1 AKKYPAA
8 IQELEAGY
16 ALDPRRE
23 FLFAEAQAQRLAGDC
38 QRAVPLYQRFLATEP
53 SALQAS
59 AAQVGLAR
67 CAQQMATATPTPP
80 AGSAGPSPTVPPP
93 APPAPAPPPLQARY
107 RDPLGGALLGAGVIG
122 LGVGAGFLI
131 GSLTA
136 SNNATTYDDYNRQ
149 RATIER
155 RWNIG
160 VVGLTSGALLT
171 GTAIYRYH
179 SLPTATST
187 SSATL
192 IGGTVAPG
200 YRGLLLQG
208 QF

>member
-1 AKKYPAA
+1 
-8 IQELEAGY
+8 
-16 ALDPRRE
+16 
-23 FLFAEAQAQRLAGDC
+23 AQRLAGDC
-38 QRAVPLYQRFLATEP
+38 QRAVPLYQRFLATQP

-67 CAQQMATATPTPP
+67 CAQQMATATPPP
-80 AGSAGPSPTVPPP
+80 AGPAAPSSTGSSSVKPH
-93 APPAPAPPPLQARY
+93 APPAPAPPPPQAWY
-107 RDPLGGALLGAGVIG
+107 RDPVGGALLAAGVVG

-131 GSLTA
+131 GALAA

-149 RATIER
+149 RATMER

-160 VVGLTSGALLT
+160 VAGLTSGALLT

-179 SLPTATST
+179 SLPTSTSTSTST
-187 SSATL
+187 SSATI
-192 IGGTVAPG
+192 IGGAVSPG
-200 YRGLLLQG
+200 YSGLLLQG